1 MALVAY
7 AAGGSLAGLARP
19 IAWWPLGL
27 VSILVQV
34 ALARSLGPD
43 LAWTAPLA
51 HWLWVAALA
60 AVLAVLAR
68 NAQVGHGARRLA
80 WAVATAG
87 VALNLL
93 VIVANGG
100 YMPVSLDALAQTGQ
114 LDDLARRAFR
124 RDVPIDD
131 NTRLAW
137 LADVLPDPS
146 WLPHPVVSSVG
157 DRVLALGL
165 AGWAFVSVWGAR
177 PHAARASA

>member
-1 MALVAY
+1 
-7 AAGGSLAGLARP
+7 
-19 IAWWPLGL
+19 
-27 VSILVQV
+27 
-34 ALARSLGPD
+34 
-43 LAWTAPLA
+43 
-51 HWLWVAALA
+51 
-60 AVLAVLAR
+60 
-68 NAQVGHGARRLA
+68 
-80 WAVATAG
+80 

-93 VIVANGG
+93 VIVANDG

-114 LDDLARRAFR
+114 LDDLAQRAFR